1 MIIASNRIDNEF
13 VSEYL
18 FLLNLLYLFL
28 QRKHI
33 LDTTDYLLRIILQ
46 VLIYR
51 WRQMQYFSSNE
62 I

>member
-1 MIIASNRIDNEF
+1 MIIASNRIDTEF

-51 WRQMQYFSSNE
+51 
-62 I
+62 